1 MNKLIITRWNQGILT
16 ALQAEGGI
24 IQLNLEPCPDSSVL
38 GDIYIGKVKNIV
50 KNINSAFIEFTNGRI
65 GYYSLTEN
73 KNHLFTKEHSG
84 SALKAGDEIVVQV
97 SRDSVKTKA
106 PVLTGNI
113 SFPGKYCV
121 LTLGKTVIG
130 FSSKIKNQEWKTSV
144 KQRLPIEAGKE
155 YGVIIRTNAQEA
167 DPDVIINELVSLW
180 ETSSRMLSE
189 AAYRTCFSQL
199 YHSVPSYISDI
210 RDLNS
215 GLLQE
220 IITDDIEIFH
230 QLQEYLTYF
239 QPKDCSKLSYYED
252 NMLPLCKL
260 YSLESAMEH
269 AMSKRVWLKSG
280 GYLVIEPTEALV
292 VIDVNTGKFSE
303 KREIRATILK
313 TNLEAA
319 AEIARQL
326 RLRNLSGIIIIDF
339 IDMDRDEDK
348 KELLTY
354 LETLT
359 AKDPVKTTV
368 VDMTRLNL
376 VELTRKKVRRPLYEQ
391 ASFNRGEE

>member
-16 ALQAEGGI
+16 ALQEEGEI
-24 IQLNLEPCPDSSVL
+24 LQLNLDPNPDSSVL
-38 GDIYIGKVKNIV
+38 GNIYIGKVKNIV
-50 KNINSAFIEFTNGRI
+50 KNINSAFVEFTSGSM

-73 KNHLFTKEHSG
+73 KVHIYAKQHSG
-84 SALKAGDEIVVQV
+84 TALKAGDEIVVQI
-97 SRDSVKTKA
+97 SKDSVKTKA

-121 LTLGKTVIG
+121 LTLGKMVIG
-130 FSSKIKNQEWKTSV
+130 FSSKIKDQEWKAAV
-144 KQRLPIEAGKE
+144 KQLLPKEAGVE

-167 DPDVIINELVSLW
+167 DPDIIINELVSLYK
-180 ETSSRMLSE
+180 TSRRMLSD
-189 AAYRTCFSQL
+189 AAYRTCFSLL
-199 YHSVPSYISDI
+199 YRSVPSYISDI

-220 IITDDIEIFH
+220 IITDDPDIFQ
-230 QLQEYLTYF
+230 QLNEYLSCF
-239 QPKDCSKLSYYED
+239 QPEDRQKLSYYED
-252 NMLPLCKL
+252 KLLPLGKL
-260 YSLESAMEH
+260 HSLESAMER
-269 AMSKRVWLKSG
+269 AMNKRVWLKSG

-303 KREIRATILK
+303 KKDLRAAILK

-319 AEIARQL
+319 AEISKQL
-326 RLRNLSGIIIIDF
+326 RLRNLSGIIVIDF
-339 IDMDRDEDK
+339 IDMDREEDK
-348 KELLTY
+348 KELLSC
-354 LETLT
+354 LERCT

-376 VELTRKKVRRPLYEQ
+376 VEITRKKVRRPLYEQ

>member
-1 MNKLIITRWNQGILT
+1 MNKLIVTRWNQGVLT
-16 ALQAEGGI
+16 ALQSEEGI
-24 IQLNLEPCPDSSVL
+24 IQLNLDPAPDSSVL
-38 GDIYIGKVKNIV
+38 GNIYIGKVKNIV
-50 KNINSAFIEFTNGRI
+50 KNINSAFVEFTNGRM
-65 GYYSLTEN
+65 GYYSLAEN
-73 KNHLFTKEHSG
+73 RNHIYAKEHSG
-84 SALKAGDEIVVQV
+84 SSLKAGDEIVVQV

-130 FSSKIKNQEWKTSV
+130 FSSKIKNQEWKAAV
-144 KQRLPIEAGKE
+144 KQMLPKEAGTE
-155 YGVIIRTNAQEA
+155 YGVIIRTNAQDA
-167 DPDVIINELVSLW
+167 DPDIIINELVSLR

-199 YHSVPSYISDI
+199 YRSVPSYISDI

-220 IITDDIEIFH
+220 IITDDSSIYQ
-230 QLQEYLTYF
+230 QLQEYLACF
-239 QPKDCSKLSYYED
+239 QPEDHRKLTYYED
-252 NMLPLCKL
+252 KMLPLGKL
-260 YSLESAMEH
+260 YSLESVMERAMN
-269 AMSKRVWLKSG
+269 KRVWLKSG

-303 KREIRATILK
+303 KKEIRATILK

-319 AEIARQL
+319 AEISRQL
-326 RLRNLSGIIIIDF
+326 RLRNLSGIIIVDF
-339 IDMDRDEDK
+339 IDMERDEDK
-348 KELLTY
+348 RELLTR
-354 LETLT
+354 LEALT

-376 VELTRKKVRRPLYEQ
+376 VEITRKKVRRPLYEQ
-391 ASFNRGEE
+391 ASFDRGEE

>member
-1 MNKLIITRWNQGILT
+1 MNKLIVTRWNQGILT
-16 ALQAEGGI
+16 ALQSEEGI
-24 IQLNLEPCPDSSVL
+24 IQLNLDPAPDSSVL

-50 KNINSAFIEFTNGRI
+50 KNINSAFVEFTNGRM
-65 GYYSLTEN
+65 GYYSLAEN
-73 KNHLFTKEHSG
+73 RNHIYAKEHSG
-84 SALKAGDEIVVQV
+84 SSLKAGDEIVVQV

-130 FSSKIKNQEWKTSV
+130 FSSKIKNQEWKAAV
-144 KQRLPIEAGKE
+144 KQMLPKEAGTE
-155 YGVIIRTNAQEA
+155 YGVIVRTNAQDA
-167 DPDVIINELVSLW
+167 DPDIIINELVSLH

-189 AAYRTCFSQL
+189 AAYRTCFSRL
-199 YHSVPSYISDI
+199 YRSVPSYISDI

-220 IITDDIEIFH
+220 IITDDSYIYH
-230 QLQEYLTYF
+230 QLQEYLACF
-239 QPKDCSKLSYYED
+239 QPEDHRKLIFYED
-252 NMLPLCKL
+252 KMLPLSKL
-260 YSLESAMEH
+260 YSLESVMEH
-269 AMSKRVWLKSG
+269 AMNKRVWLKSG

-303 KREIRATILK
+303 KKEIRATILK

-319 AEIARQL
+319 AEISRQL
-326 RLRNLSGIIIIDF
+326 RLRNLSGIIIVDF
-339 IDMDRDEDK
+339 IDMERDEDK
-348 KELLTY
+348 RELLTR
-354 LETLT
+354 LEALT

-376 VELTRKKVRRPLYEQ
+376 VEITRKKVRRPLYEQ
-391 ASFNRGEE
+391 ASFDRGEE

>member
-1 MNKLIITRWNQGILT
+1 MNKLIVTRWNQGILT
-16 ALQAEGGI
+16 ALQSEEGI
-24 IQLNLEPCPDSSVL
+24 IQLNLDPAPDSSVL
-38 GDIYIGKVKNIV
+38 GNIYIGKVKNIV
-50 KNINSAFIEFTNGRI
+50 KNINSAFVEFTNGRM
-65 GYYSLTEN
+65 GYYSLAEN
-73 KNHLFTKEHSG
+73 RNHIYAKEHSG
-84 SALKAGDEIVVQV
+84 SSLKAGDEIVVQV

-130 FSSKIKNQEWKTSV
+130 FSSKIKNQEWKAAV
-144 KQRLPIEAGKE
+144 KQMLPKEAGTE
-155 YGVIIRTNAQEA
+155 YGVIIRTNAQDA
-167 DPDVIINELVSLW
+167 DPDIIINELVSLR

-199 YHSVPSYISDI
+199 YRSVPSYISDI

-220 IITDDIEIFH
+220 IITDDSSICQ
-230 QLQEYLTYF
+230 QLQEYLACF
-239 QPKDCSKLSYYED
+239 QPEDHRKLTYYED
-252 NMLPLCKL
+252 KMLPLGKL
-260 YSLESAMEH
+260 YSLESVMERAMN
-269 AMSKRVWLKSG
+269 KRVWLKSG

-303 KREIRATILK
+303 KKEIRATILK

-319 AEIARQL
+319 AEISRQL
-326 RLRNLSGIIIIDF
+326 RLRNLSGIIIVDF
-339 IDMDRDEDK
+339 IDMERDEDK
-348 KELLTY
+348 RELLTR
-354 LETLT
+354 LEALT

-376 VELTRKKVRRPLYEQ
+376 VEITRKKVRRPLYEQ
-391 ASFNRGEE
+391 ASFDRGEE

>member
-1 MNKLIITRWNQGILT
+1 MNKLIVTRWNQGILT
-16 ALQAEGGI
+16 ALQSEEGI
-24 IQLNLEPCPDSSVL
+24 IQLNLDPAPDSSVL
-38 GDIYIGKVKNIV
+38 GNIYIGKVKNIV
-50 KNINSAFIEFTNGRI
+50 KNINSAFVEFTNGRM
-65 GYYSLTEN
+65 GYYSLAEN
-73 KNHLFTKEHSG
+73 RNHIYAKEHSG
-84 SALKAGDEIVVQV
+84 SSLKAGDEIVVQV

-130 FSSKIKNQEWKTSV
+130 FSSKIKNQEWKAAV
-144 KQRLPIEAGKE
+144 KQMLPKEAGTE
-155 YGVIIRTNAQEA
+155 YGVIIRTNAQDA
-167 DPDVIINELVSLW
+167 DPDIIINELVSLR

-199 YHSVPSYISDI
+199 YRSVPSYISDI

-220 IITDDIEIFH
+220 IITDDSSICQ
-230 QLQEYLTYF
+230 QLQEYLACF
-239 QPKDCSKLSYYED
+239 QPEDHRKLTYYED
-252 NMLPLCKL
+252 KLLPLGKL
-260 YSLESAMEH
+260 YSLESVMERAMN
-269 AMSKRVWLKSG
+269 KRVWLKSG

-303 KREIRATILK
+303 KKEIRATILK

-319 AEIARQL
+319 AEISRQL
-326 RLRNLSGIIIIDF
+326 RLRNLSGIIIVDF
-339 IDMDRDEDK
+339 IDMERDEDK
-348 KELLTY
+348 RELLTR
-354 LETLT
+354 LEALT

-376 VELTRKKVRRPLYEQ
+376 VEITRKKVRRPLYEQ
-391 ASFNRGEE
+391 ASFDRGEE

>member
-1 MNKLIITRWNQGILT
+1 MNKLIVTRWNQGILT
-16 ALQAEGGI
+16 ALQSEEGI
-24 IQLNLEPCPDSSVL
+24 IQLNLDPAPDSSVL
-38 GDIYIGKVKNIV
+38 GNIYIGKVKNIV
-50 KNINSAFIEFTNGRI
+50 KNINSAFVEFTNGRM
-65 GYYSLTEN
+65 GYYSLAEN
-73 KNHLFTKEHSG
+73 RNHIYAKEHSG
-84 SALKAGDEIVVQV
+84 SSLKAGDEIVVQV

-130 FSSKIKNQEWKTSV
+130 FSSKIKNQEWKAAV
-144 KQRLPIEAGKE
+144 KQMLPKEAGTE
-155 YGVIIRTNAQEA
+155 YGVIIRTNAQDA
-167 DPDVIINELVSLW
+167 DPDIIINELVSLR

-199 YHSVPSYISDI
+199 YRSVPSYISDI

-220 IITDDIEIFH
+220 IITDDSSICQ
-230 QLQEYLTYF
+230 QLQEYLACF
-239 QPKDCSKLSYYED
+239 QPEDHQKLTYYED
-252 NMLPLCKL
+252 KLLPLGKL
-260 YSLESAMEH
+260 YSLESVMERAMN
-269 AMSKRVWLKSG
+269 KRVWLKSG

-303 KREIRATILK
+303 KKEIRATILK

-319 AEIARQL
+319 AEISRQL
-326 RLRNLSGIIIIDF
+326 RLRNLSGIIIVDF
-339 IDMDRDEDK
+339 IDMERDEDK
-348 KELLTY
+348 RELLTR
-354 LETLT
+354 LEALT

-376 VELTRKKVRRPLYEQ
+376 VEITRKKVRRPLYEQ
-391 ASFNRGEE
+391 ASFDRGEE